1 MTTYA
6 VRNET
11 VKAALQAFEGGGRDA
26 AKHVLKADLPEM
38 NDCEI
43 EDLVRMVLLS
53 PQVLKETTK
62 EPKSRKNTKC

>member
-11 VKAALQAFEGGGRDA
+11 VKAALQAFEYGGRDA
-26 AKHVLKADLPEM
+26 AKHVLKSDMPDM
-38 NDCEI
+38 NDSEI

-53 PQVLKETTK
+53 PQVLNETLRA
-62 EPKSRKNTKC
+62 PKSRKHTKC

>member
-1 MTTYA
+1 MTTFA

-11 VKAALQAFEGGGRDA
+11 VKAALQAFEDGGRDA
-26 AKHVLKADLPEM
+26 AKIILKADMPDM
-38 NDCEI
+38 NDSDI

-53 PQVLKETTK
+53 PQVLKETMK